1 MLSQLPFDSAHVLV
15 LVGIS
20 TVLYLALFLIQYTR
34 YELRIRSL
42 GVRAPVLAQNPLTGL
57 RWFSRAARAQLNHRL
72 LEYFDDLFGQ
82 ARGAPT
88 GDDCVEVQVMP
99 AGGQRYIIT
108 RDPEHVK
115 AVLAGK
121 FAHFGK
127 GKEFHDLWSP
137 FLGDSIFTT
146 DGQLWHDSRSMIRP
160 MFVKDRVSDLVVF
173 ERWSDALEGV
183 VGFGEEKYGSGG
195 GYGDGVV
202 DIQSLFYRMTLDIT
216 TDFLLGA
223 AVDSLS
229 NPRDEF
235 AEAFNEVQRLQMY
248 LTIMGP
254 FKGVVPRGRYNAG
267 IRAIDRFVMPYI
279 EAALALPAAEL
290 EKRTSAS
297 SSDFTFLHSVA
308 RHTRHPKVLRDQI
321 VAVLLAGR
329 DTTAA
334 TLSWAFY
341 ELSRYPAKVARLRAE
356 ILDSVGPAPAAPTYD
371 NLKNMPYLRHVLNET
386 LRLYPA
392 VPYNLRVA
400 LEDTTMPSRE
410 GQGPPIAVLKNDA
423 VVYSTLSMQRCRNL
437 YPRSK
442 DGAHFADP
450 AVFEPERW
458 ENWTPKPWTYVPFNG
473 GPRICVGQNFA
484 LTEMAYVVV
493 RLLQKY
499 DKIEYVGDWNAQFH
513 EPEIVGK
520 PGQGVKVRLYEAAKA
535 A

>member
-1 MLSQLPFDSAHVLV
+1 MAQVMPL
-15 LVGIS
+15 
-20 TVLYLALFLIQYTR
+20 TR
-34 YELRIRSL
+34 GVYARLKRRRELRRYL
-42 GVRAPVLAQNPLTGL
+42 PHDTGL
-57 RWFSRAARAQLNHRL
+57 RWFLGAGRAQLNHRL
-72 LEYFDDLFGQ
+72 FQYFEELFLE
-82 ARGAPT
+82 ARGAAT

-115 AVLAGK
+115 AVLAGQ
-121 FAHFGK
+121 FAQFGK
-127 GKEFHDLWSP
+127 GQEFHELWSP

-146 DGQLWHDSRSMIRP
+146 DGPRWHDSRSLIRP

-173 ERWSDALEGV
+173 ERWTAALIRQIERQRRGLDNDGS
-183 VGFGEEKYGSGG
+183 GFGVEKEKYNTNDGDGG
-195 GYGDGVV
+195 GDVV
-202 DIQSLFYRMTLDIT
+202 DIQSLFYRMTLDVT

-223 AVDSLS
+223 SVDSLS

-248 LTIMGP
+248 LTMLGP
-254 FKGVVPRGRYNAG
+254 FQGIVPRGRYRAG
-267 IRAIDRFVMPYI
+267 LRAIDRFVMPYI
-279 EAALALPAAEL
+279 EAALALPAEEL
-290 EKRTSAS
+290 EKRTSS
-297 SSDFTFLHSVA
+297 SSGSGFTFLHSVA
-308 RHTRHPKVLRDQI
+308 RHTRDPKVLRDQI

-334 TLSWAFY
+334 TLSWAVY

-356 ILDSVGPAPAAPTYD
+356 INDAVGPAPATPSYD

-400 LEDTTMPSRE
+400 LEDTTLPSTAAG
-410 GQGPPIAVLKNDA
+410 GQPGPPVAVLKDDV
-423 VVYSTLSMQRCRNL
+423 VVYSTLSMQRRRNL
-437 YPRSK
+437 YPSHGS
-442 DGAHFADP
+442 DGGHFADP
-450 AVFEPERW
+450 ALFVPERW
-458 ENWTPKPWTYVPFNG
+458 ESWNPKPWTYVPFNG

-484 LTEMAYVVV
+484 LTEMAYVLV

-499 DKIEYVGDWNAQFH
+499 ERIEYIGDWSAQFH

-520 PGQGVKVRLYEAAKA
+520 PGQGVKVRLHEAANA
-535 A
+535 PPT